1 MDMDIN
7 RIINLAAYAGKIMLE
22 SGAEIYRVEET
33 ITRISKSYGICNVDA
48 FVTLNVIIVSA
59 SNEYNQT
66 VSIVKRVKQR
76 TLNLEK
82 ICQVNNVSR
91 HIKDQY
97 HTLDTIESKLSKIN
111 SVKPYSIKMNIVF
124 SGIAVSFLSLSYGGN
139 IVDFIISFIIGCL
152 ISVISKGL
160 NFLQTNE
167 FFINI
172 ICGAAATLI
181 ALMITK
187 LHIASHTNTIVI
199 SSIMLLVPGL
209 AITNAI
215 RDTISG
221 DLISGISRGLEAL
234 LVAVAIAAGTGV
246 ILRLWIVLGG
256 FKL

>member
-1 MDMDIN
+1 MDIN
-7 RIINLAAYAGKIMLE
+7 RIINLAAYAGKIMLK

-33 ITRISKSYGICNVDA
+33 ITRICKSYDICDVDA

-59 SNEYNQT
+59 SDEYNQT
-66 VSIVKRVKQR
+66 ISIVKRVKQR

-82 ICQVNNVSR
+82 ISQVNNVSR
-91 HIKDQY
+91 HIKDQCY
-97 HTLDTIESKLSKIN
+97 TLDSIENKLSKID
-111 SVKPYSIKMNIVF
+111 SVKPYPFRANVLF
-124 SGIAVSFLSLSYGGN
+124 SGVAVSFLCLAYGGN

-152 ISVISKGL
+152 ISLISTGL
-160 NFLQTNE
+160 NSLQTNE

-172 ICGAAATLI
+172 ICGATAALI
-181 ALMITK
+181 ALMCTK
-187 LHIASHTNTIVI
+187 LHIASHTNTIII

-221 DLISGISRGLEAL
+221 DLISGISRGLEAF

-246 ILRLWIVLGG
+246 ILRLWIILGG